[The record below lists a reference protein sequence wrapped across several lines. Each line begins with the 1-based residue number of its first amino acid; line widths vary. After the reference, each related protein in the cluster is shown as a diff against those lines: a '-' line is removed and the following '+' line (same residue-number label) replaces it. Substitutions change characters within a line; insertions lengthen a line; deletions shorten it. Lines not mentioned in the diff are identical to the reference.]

1 MLRKKNW
8 VSTPIPMSLKLCL
21 LRKVLKLLGKIDGKN
36 NSQVKEI
43 IEDIALWI
51 AMNIYSL
58 RSVTMSYV

>member
-1 MLRKKNW
+1 
-8 VSTPIPMSLKLCL
+8 MSLKLCL